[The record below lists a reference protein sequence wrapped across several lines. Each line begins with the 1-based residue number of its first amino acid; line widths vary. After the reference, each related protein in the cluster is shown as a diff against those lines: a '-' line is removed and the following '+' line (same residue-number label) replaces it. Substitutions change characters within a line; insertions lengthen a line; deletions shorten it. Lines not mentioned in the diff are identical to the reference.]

1 MIKTPTLCSINSK
14 DFLIFSGIPVY
25 FSFVVVVVVVKKIL
39 PFAKISVYVRSQ
51 VLTVGWFV
59 SYSTGVLFR
68 KSSLSSIT

>member
-14 DFLIFSGIPVY
+14 DFLIFSGLPVY
-25 FSFVVVVVVVKKIL
+25 FSFVVVVKKIL

>member
-14 DFLIFSGIPVY
+14 DFLIFSGLPVY
-25 FSFVVVVVVVKKIL
+25 FSFVVVVVVKKIL

-59 SYSTGVLFR
+59 SYSTVVLFR

>member
-14 DFLIFSGIPVY
+14 DFLIFSGLPVY
-25 FSFVVVVVVVKKIL
+25 FSFVVVVVKKIL